1 MKENGKIW
9 IAWEYDGSIRSKVLS
24 KEMKSPFFTFT
35 RFEGAKK
42 PMVFLRYPVAMVQT
56 FFTLAKEKPGV
67 LVVQNPS
74 IVLSF
79 FSALVKPLFNYR
91 LVIDL
96 HTLYLHPSGFKKLI
110 MQFLND
116 YSLKRGDIVIVTNES
131 YKVRI
136 KEKTGREI
144 FVLPDHIPDFEYEF
158 EKMAL
163 RGKNNVL
170 FICTFSE
177 DEPWKEVIQAAEL
190 LDKETCIYI
199 SGKNRLNR
207 DEVPSN
213 VVLTGF
219 VPTKDYQNLLR
230 SADIGMVLTSQ
241 EDCLVCGGYESVSA
255 EKPLILSDTE
265 VLREYFDKGT
275 VFTGNNANDIAGA
288 IKLAIKNRYALEKN
302 IRKLKSRRNSE
313 WQRQWERLMGKLS
326 CVKRQ

>member
-1 MKENGKIW
+1 M
-9 IAWEYDGSIRSKVLS
+9 
-24 KEMKSPFFTFT
+24 
-35 RFEGAKK
+35 
-42 PMVFLRYPVAMVQT
+42 
-56 FFTLAKEKPGV
+56 
-67 LVVQNPS
+67 
-74 IVLSF
+74 
-79 FSALVKPLFNYR
+79 
-91 LVIDL
+91 
-96 HTLYLHPSGFKKLI
+96 
-110 MQFLND
+110 
-116 YSLKRGDIVIVTNES
+116 
-131 YKVRI
+131 
-136 KEKTGREI
+136 
-144 FVLPDHIPDFEYEF
+144 
-158 EKMAL
+158 
-163 RGKNNVL
+163 
-170 FICTFSE
+170 
-177 DEPWKEVIQAAEL
+177 